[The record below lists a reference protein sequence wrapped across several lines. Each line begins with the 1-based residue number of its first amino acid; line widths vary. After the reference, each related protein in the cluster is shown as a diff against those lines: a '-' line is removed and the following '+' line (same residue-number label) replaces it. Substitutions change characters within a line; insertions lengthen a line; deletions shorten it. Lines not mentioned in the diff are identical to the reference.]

1 MGSNNPTLRTFN
13 AYPLTDRRRGRGGS
27 SSTRRSYMAN
37 HVQYY
42 DLLLSFRDWSV
53 EHHGLNSKD
62 WSTMSWQTSP
72 VAPQWMGK
80 KKKGTL
86 QKSGRS
92 TRQKWVL
99 GMGRPRVVM
108 GLQKIEMGFTPAASH
123 PSDALVFKLFCLY
136 YGGYCA
142 VGCGIPI

>member
-1 MGSNNPTLRTFN
+1 MRSEYELVNTNLHVAYYNTAKKELGSNNPTLRTFN

-72 VAPQWMGK
+72 V
-80 KKKGTL
+80 
-86 QKSGRS
+86 SE
-92 TRQKWVL
+92 RQ
-99 GMGRPRVVM
+99 
-108 GLQKIEMGFTPAASH
+108 Q
-123 PSDALVFKLFCLY
+123 
-136 YGGYCA
+136 
-142 VGCGIPI
+142 